1 MNKRRPPTG
10 RHSVLPLKND
20 TSGAFLPWLIAPMVL
35 LCALAIAAVF
45 ILNSLIG
52 RWERDLVGTIT
63 VEIAAAPGDAQKSS
77 KETWRRSETAIA
89 LLKET
94 PGILSA
100 QTLDRERVAALLE
113 PWLGGSDL
121 LAELPLPML
130 IDVAVDPQNMP
141 DLTALSA
148 RIATAVPGVSIDDH
162 RLWFSKLTGL
172 SRRIEWLAL
181 STALLI
187 AAVTSTMVVFATHTG
202 MAIHRETVRLLHQ
215 IGATDDYIAR
225 EFARHAALLGLKG
238 GLMGLV
244 PTIPL
249 MIAIETVSARMES
262 GFVAGLSLPWLGWA
276 VVLTLPLLTAA
287 LAMLTARLTVHRVL
301 TRMI

>member
-1 MNKRRPPTG
+1 MIKRLFPTS
-10 RHSVLPLKND
+10 RRSVLPLKND
-20 TSGAFLPWLIAPMVL
+20 TTDAFLPWLIAPMVL

-45 ILNSLIG
+45 ILNNLIG

-63 VEIAAAPGDAQKSS
+63 IEIAAAPGDAQKSS

-89 LLKET
+89 LLKDT

-100 QTLDRERVAALLE
+100 RTLDREHIAALLE
-113 PWLGGSDL
+113 PWLGGNDL
-121 LAELPLPML
+121 LTELPLPML

-148 RIATAVPGVSIDDH
+148 RITAAVPGASIDDH

-225 EFARHAALLGLKG
+225 EFAHHAALLGLKG
-238 GLMGLV
+238 GMMGLV

-249 MIAIETVSARMES
+249 MIAIETVSSRMES
-262 GFVAGLSLPWLGWA
+262 GFVAGLSLPWPGWA

-301 TRMI
+301 ARMT